1 MEMKSDKPILS
12 VRNLTVQFCTKKG
25 TAKVLNGLS
34 FDLNQGEKLGL
45 VGESGVGK
53 SVAAWAC
60 LNIIKP
66 PGEIVDGAVE
76 YRGEDLLHKTEAEL
90 ISIRGNEIGLTVP
103 RAHSQ
108 LNPLLP
114 IGNQLM
120 NAYIAHSNLPKREAK
135 KRAYEA
141 SIDILNKVGIP
152 DPKNRMKAYPNEL
165 SGGMAQRVVIALALI
180 NGPAV
185 LIADDPTGG
194 LDVTIQ
200 AQIIELLNQMVTET
214 GTTALII
221 THHLGLVAQHC
232 DHVAI
237 MYAGQIVE
245 SCPTEVLFS
254 DAQHPYSKSML
265 ASVRDTGEQWGD
277 EFILP
282 GRPPSPMELP
292 AGCYLNPRCPHA
304 SELCRRQEPPYV
316 SISGNH
322 VVKCHFAKQG
332 GVRYDG

>member
-1 MEMKSDKPILS
+1 MNNEKPILN
-12 VRNLTVQFCTKKG
+12 VEDLTVQFCTKKG

-34 FDLNQGEKLGL
+34 FSLRQGEKLGL

-60 LNIIKP
+60 LKIIKP
-66 PGEIVDGAVE
+66 PGEIVSGKIE
-76 YRGEDLLHKTEAEL
+76 YKGENLFEKSENEL
-90 ISIRGNEIGLTVP
+90 ISLRGNEISLTVP

-108 LNPLLP
+108 LNPLLT
-114 IGNQLM
+114 IGRQLM
-120 NAYIAHSNLPKREAK
+120 NAYIAHSDLPRREAK
-135 KRAYEA
+135 KQAYEA
-141 SIDILNKVGIP
+141 SINILDKVGIP
-152 DPKNRMKAYPNEL
+152 DPKNRMNAYPNEL

-180 NGPAV
+180 NKPTV

-200 AQIIELLNQMVTET
+200 AQIIELLNKMVEEM

-245 SCPTEVLFS
+245 SCDTETLFAS
-254 DAQHPYSKSML
+254 AQHPYRKSML
-265 ASVRDTGEQWGD
+265 SSVRDTGDQWGP

-282 GRPPSPMELP
+282 GRPPNPMELP
-292 AGCYLNPRCPHA
+292 GGCYLNPRCPHA
-304 SELCRRQEPPYV
+304 TELCRSKEPPYV
-316 SISGNH
+316 DIGGGH
-322 VVKCHFAKQG
+322 IVKCHFAKEG
-332 GVRYDG
+332 GVEYGK